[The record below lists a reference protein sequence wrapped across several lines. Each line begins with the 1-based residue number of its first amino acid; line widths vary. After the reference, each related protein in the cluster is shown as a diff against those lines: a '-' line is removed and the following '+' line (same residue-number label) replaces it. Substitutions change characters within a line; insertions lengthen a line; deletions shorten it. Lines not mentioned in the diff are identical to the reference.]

1 MAYICVNAKLRL
13 SFFFFLSLRESLG
26 CYEPSDDSTFHWSAD
41 GPPVIRLLKD
51 FPSRRDRRLFP
62 SVEGLTT
69 DRRGRIK
76 CKSDTFTSQESQPL
90 PPNTHPTL
98 QPSLCCIHQPKCHS
112 PGGRPCYTSIRQP
125 AKEERSHV

>member
-1 MAYICVNAKLRL
+1 MVTWHICVCQCQTAALIFFL
-13 SFFFFLSLRESLG
+13 SLSLSLRESLG
-26 CYEPSDDSTFHWSAD
+26 CYEPSDDWTFHRSAD

-62 SVEGLTT
+62 AVEGLTT

-90 PPNTHPTL
+90 PPPHPPHLTAKSL
-98 QPSLCCIHQPKCHS
+98 LHPSATVPLP
-112 PGGRPCYTSIRQP
+112 RW
-125 AKEERSHV
+125 AVHVTPPSDSQQ